1 MARNTNFTPYD
12 EDRVGAYDEQPNDRD
27 SEFMAYGSAPSKAA
41 EDYPFSEEPMPL
53 FLSGN
58 DNDEEPRQRG
68 FGTGGEGFDDREVVW
83 PRVFKAAV
91 VAASAAAI
99 AFGILTIGN
108 PLALFADAKASLPN
122 ATADQTGAV
131 QTANPQPAA
140 ATQLANA
147 GPTPV
152 VPATAAARTAPPAPR
167 VTRDDIALALRAA
180 QQNQGQIQADPAPP
194 AAAAPVTA
202 AAPPMPAR
210 RLDADE
216 LAMLMT
222 RAKGLIAIG
231 DIAPARLLLERAAD
245 AQEASAALLLAQTYD
260 PAVLGTQDMRS
271 ITPDPAQARE
281 WYQKAA
287 RLGSLDARQRL
298 AQMQN

>member
-1 MARNTNFTPYD
+1 MTRNTSFIPYD
-12 EDRVGAYDEQPNDRD
+12 DQAVEAFDEDASDP
-27 SEFMAYGSAPSKAA
+27 EFMAYGSSPSMAS
-41 EDYPFSEEPMPL
+41 EDYALPEDRMPL

-58 DNDEEPRQRG
+58 AEEPRLRG
-68 FGTGGEGFDDREVVW
+68 FGTGGQSHRDTVIVW
-83 PRVFKAAV
+83 PRIFKAAV
-91 VAASAAAI
+91 LTAAAAGI
-99 AFGILTIGN
+99 AFAIVSVGN
-108 PLALFADAKASLPN
+108 PLALFADARASLPN
-122 ATADQTGAV
+122 AAADQSGAGQKSDPLSAAAV
-131 QTANPQPAA
+131 QM
-140 ATQLANA
+140 ANA

-152 VPATAAARTAPPAPR
+152 SPPTIGVQPLPPAPK

-180 QQNQGQIQADPAPP
+180 QQSQPQTEPPP
-194 AAAAPVTA
+194 AAAAP
-202 AAPPMPAR
+202 AR
-210 RLDADE
+210 RLAADE
-216 LAMLMT
+216 LAALLK

-271 ITPDPAQARE
+271 ITPDPAKARD

-287 RLGSLDARQRL
+287 QLGSPDAKQRL